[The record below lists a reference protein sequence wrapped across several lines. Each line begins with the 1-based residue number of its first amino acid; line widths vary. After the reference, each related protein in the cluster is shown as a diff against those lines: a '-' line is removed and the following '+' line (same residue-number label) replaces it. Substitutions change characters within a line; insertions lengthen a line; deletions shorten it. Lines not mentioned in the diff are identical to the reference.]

1 MTTNQITLELPPKP
15 IIPAVQSSDPKFSV
29 LDWDPLEIAR
39 QLTLVEFTIYKT
51 IQANELLDLH
61 WTKKDKAEKA
71 PNILNMIHTSN
82 RICRWVE
89 TEILCEKIVQKRATI
104 LGHFIR
110 VAQACYKLNNYNAV
124 MEMLS
129 ALGSSSIYRMKK
141 TWALLPKKLTTTFD
155 ELKSL
160 MSPDKSF
167 KQYRSSLKQSN
178 PPAIPYLGLFLQ
190 DLTFIEEGNADLIGT
205 EVNFTKRQKIGT
217 VIVLIRLYQQKSYAL
232 EAVPDMVQYLLGA
245 EHLEDSELFKQSLIL
260 EPRE

>member
-1 MTTNQITLELPPKP
+1 
-15 IIPAVQSSDPKFSV
+15 
-29 LDWDPLEIAR
+29 
-39 QLTLVEFTIYKT
+39 
-51 IQANELLDLH
+51 
-61 WTKKDKAEKA
+61 
-71 PNILNMIHTSN
+71 MIHTSN
-82 RICRWVE
+82 RVCRWIE
-89 TEILCEKIVQKRATI
+89 TEILCESNPKIRATI

-110 VAQACYKLNNYNAV
+110 VAQACFKLNNYNAV

-141 TWALLPKKLTTTFD
+141 TWGLLPNKLATTFD

-167 KQYRSSLKQSN
+167 KHYRSSLKQSN

-205 EVNFTKRQKIGT
+205 EVNFTKRQKTGT
-217 VIVLIRLYQQKSYAL
+217 IIVSIRLYQQKPYAL

-245 EHLEDSELFKQSLIL
+245 EHLEDSELFKQSLML